1 VHSDTISSTEHVDN
15 VRIGRSIVLLIKLV
29 HLLSLLYV
37 DSTSIGLDV
46 AVSVREDLSR
56 SMEYV
61 IHVLNIHHMMPLLI
75 VVCVTRGI
83 TLWARKSNKFLI
95 NNLILAVRLLVILHI
110 YTHTRI
116 PLVVRWLIHL

>member
-1 VHSDTISSTEHVDN
+1 MHSDTISSTEHVDN

-56 SMEYV
+56 
-61 IHVLNIHHMMPLLI
+61 
-75 VVCVTRGI
+75 
-83 TLWARKSNKFLI
+83 
-95 NNLILAVRLLVILHI
+95 
-110 YTHTRI
+110 
-116 PLVVRWLIHL
+116 